1 MLSATSIKGTRI
13 RLSDE
18 RWAHI
23 AEGHPEMAGN
33 RNEVLLTITTPDF
46 VLEGAKDELLAV
58 RFVRQDK
65 ALVVV
70 YKENKNDG
78 FVLTA
83 YFTTRTNKLLERKII
98 WKK

>member
-1 MLSATSIKGTRI
+1 
-13 RLSDE
+13 
-18 RWAHI
+18 
-23 AEGHPEMAGN
+23 MAGN